1 MSDIAD
7 ISDDLLKMEDEL
19 KSFHEVLE
27 VVDEARESAVST
39 IQASNSLNTTAQALT
54 ENVRDLV
61 SDINELDLDTKI
73 ELLSNFAA
81 SLRGEINSVS
91 SEVSSMGEN
100 SQRWFDHLDSKLDE
114 KIKIVQTEIHDGLIM
129 HNGEIKGRIDAFEAV
144 VERLKNEAN
153 TFRQKSQFENERVNR
168 YLLVLTILGSLA
180 VLLLMVILIMN
191 IA

>member
-7 ISDDLLKMEDEL
+7 ISDGLLKMEDEL

-39 IQASNSLNTTAQALT
+39 IQAANSLNTTAQALT

-61 SDINELDLDTKI
+61 LDIKELDLDTKI
-73 ELLSNFAA
+73 ELLNNFVT
-81 SLRGEINSVS
+81 SVREDINSVS
-91 SEVSSMGEN
+91 SQITSLGEKSQKGFDQFN
-100 SQRWFDHLDSKLDE
+100 STLDE
-114 KIKIVQTEIHDGLIM
+114 KIQIVQTETHDGMVMLG
-129 HNGEIKGRIDAFEAV
+129 GEIKGRTEAFEAV

-153 TFRQKSQFENERVNR
+153 SFYQKSQVENDKVNR
-168 YLLVLTILGSLA
+168 FLLVLTILGSLA
-180 VLLLMVILIMN
+180 VLLLVVILVMN

>member
-7 ISDDLLKMEDEL
+7 ISDGLLKMEDEL

-27 VVDEARESAVST
+27 VVDEARESAIGT
-39 IQASNSLNTTAQALT
+39 IQASNSLNTTAQTLT

-61 SDINELDLDTKI
+61 SDIDKLDLDTKI
-73 ELLSNFAA
+73 ELLNNFVT
-81 SLRGEINSVS
+81 SLRGEINSVA

-100 SQRWFDHLDSKLDE
+100 SQRGFDHLDSKLDE
-114 KIKIVQTEIHDGLIM
+114 KIKIVQTEIHDGLVM

-153 TFRQKSQFENERVNR
+153 SFHQKSQFENEKVNR
-168 YLLVLTILGSLA
+168 LLLVLTILGSLA
-180 VLLLMVILIMN
+180 VLLLIVILILN
-191 IA
+191 IT